1 MVGTRTRCQLA
12 AVAVACAA
20 LVACGGGDGKGS
32 VPTVT
37 FAGGDASVTTGAASG
52 SITTAGGATGATTT
66 GNATTTTLAP
76 TTATTAATTVAP
88 EVSTP
93 LTTGSL
99 ASLPPGYTDVTVKGL
114 DPAAGQAA
122 IAGYQAWLEALRAVG
137 SNPAAPPWDRLQA
150 TTTSFGYPK
159 IKKQFEDVFA
169 QGQSWV
175 IVDAGV
181 SRARIESVLGP
192 TLLDIDDCQTEW
204 SYRVETATG
213 TPVPGEEA
221 AVAGPTN
228 TGYHVTM
235 VLQDGTWRVDGYDAT
250 RSQLCA
256 GI

>member
-1 MVGTRTRCQLA
+1 MVGTRTRCRLTA
-12 AVAVACAA
+12 AVVALGA
-20 LVACGGGDGKGS
+20 LAACGGGDGTGS

-37 FAGGDASVTTGAASG
+37 FAGGGTSTTGAGAASPAG
-52 SITTAGGATGATTT
+52 SGASASSSAAT
-66 GNATTTTLAP
+66 
-76 TTATTAATTVAP
+76 TTAATTLPSTTAAATATTVAP
-88 EVSTP
+88 AGTTT
-93 LTTGSL
+93 LTTGTL
-99 ASLPPGYTDVTVKGL
+99 ASLPPGATEASIPGL
-114 DPAAGQAA
+114 DPAAAQAA

-150 TTTSFGYPK
+150 TMTAFGYPK
-159 IKKQFEDVFA
+159 VKKQFEDVFA

-181 SRARIESVLGP
+181 SRARVESSLGAP
-192 TLLDIDDCQTEW
+192 LLEIDDCQTEW
-204 SYRVETATG
+204 SYKVDTATG

-228 TGYHVTM
+228 TGYHVKM
-235 VLQDGTWRVDGYDAT
+235 VLEAGVWRVDGYDAT